1 MFKCIVTN
9 YGPGRNSF
17 PTRIGNLSI
26 GKLKELRITDRGV
39 FEDLKRFEESDKL
52 GFKVVVDDENGHPT
66 AQADAGKDLTA
77 HSINE
82 LRSIAAGKGV
92 KGVFTMTKVA
102 LIKILKEEQNGTR

>member
-1 MFKCIVTN
+1 MFECIVTN
-9 YGPGRNSF
+9 YGPGRSPF

-26 GKLKELRITDRGV
+26 GRLEEFKITDRGV
-39 FEDLKRFEESDKL
+39 FEDLKRFEQSDKL
-52 GFKVVVDDENGHPT
+52 GFKMVVDDENGHPT
-66 AQADAGKDLTA
+66 AQADTGIDFAA

-92 KGVFTMTKVA
+92 KGVFAMTKSA